1 MNAEQLYQYMEH
13 PKEIGKEQVDG
24 LVEII
29 DSYPYFQTAR
39 FLHLK
44 ALQNSG
50 SYRFNQQLRITAAH
64 ASSRTVLFD
73 YISTPDYPER
83 PLEDY
88 IDEAVTDHVP
98 VRAIIPTVIQ
108 EVEAA
113 PEPIGEEAIEEK
125 EISTESI
132 ADQPLEFSP
141 NERHS
146 FNEWLKLLSA
156 HPVNR
161 EEESK
166 KPLDEIVERFLEKEP
181 TISRPIRDEIKL
193 KPRLAEPTEG
203 YTPALMTETLARVY
217 AEQGLYDKSI
227 NAYKILLLKYPEKS
241 SLFAA
246 RISEL
251 QALKQNKP

>member
-1 MNAEQLYQYMEH
+1 MNAEQLYPYMEH
-13 PKEIGKEQVDG
+13 PKEIGKEHVDELHG
-24 LVEII
+24 II
-29 DSYPYFQTAR
+29 ESYPYFQTAR

-50 SYRFNQQLRITAAH
+50 SYRFNQQLRTTAAH
-64 ASSRTVLFD
+64 ASSRTVLFG

-88 IDEAVTDHVP
+88 IEEAVTDHDP
-98 VRAIIPTVIQ
+98 VREAVPTKI
-108 EVEAA
+108 EETKST
-113 PEPIGEEAIEEK
+113 PEPNVEEEK
-125 EISTESI
+125 EEVSALESI
-132 ADQPLEFSP
+132 AEQPLEFSP

-156 HPVNR
+156 NPVIR
-161 EEESK
+161 EEETK
-166 KPLDEIVERFLEKEP
+166 KPLDEIVERFLENEP
-181 TISRPIRDEIKL
+181 TISRPNRDEIKL
-193 KPRLAEPTEG
+193 KPRVVEATKG

-251 QALKQNKP
+251 QALKQNKS

>member
-13 PKEIGKEQVDG
+13 PKEIGKEQVDLLG
-24 LVEII
+24 GII
-29 DSYPYFQTAR
+29 ESYPYFQTAR

-50 SYRFNQQLRITAAH
+50 SYRFNQQLRYTAAH
-64 ASSRTVLFD
+64 ASSRTVLFG

-88 IDEAVTDHVP
+88 IQEAVTGHEPLNDTP
-98 VRAIIPTVIQ
+98 DQ
-108 EVEAA
+108 SGLEAEKA
-113 PEPIGEEAIEEK
+113 PEPLIEK
-125 EISTESI
+125 ESQEETLENT

-156 HPVNR
+156 NPVNR
-161 EEESK
+161 EEEAK
-166 KPLDEIVERFLEKEP
+166 KPLDKIVDRFLEKEP
-181 TISRPIRDEIKL
+181 TISRPSRDEIKL
-193 KPRLAEPTEG
+193 KPRVVEPTEG

-251 QALKQNKP
+251 QALKLNKP